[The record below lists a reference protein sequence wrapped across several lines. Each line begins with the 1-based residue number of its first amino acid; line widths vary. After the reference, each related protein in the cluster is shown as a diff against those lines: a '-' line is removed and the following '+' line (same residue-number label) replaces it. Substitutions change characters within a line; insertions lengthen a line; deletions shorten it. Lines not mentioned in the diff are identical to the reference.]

1 MAQGRVAHPLD
12 FRFSRLV
19 PKLWVPRPCVLCKGG
34 YDDAD
39 SIEPFTVGSPAP
51 ALRNLREGQ
60 GTHIVVGPGSK
71 GWATRPF
78 NSSNTAPT
86 NTDFGPVKVDWY
98 TDIQASGGPSLALNF
113 NNTNPGQA
121 YTVPAYTA
129 GKLYGR
135 EFDWLRVHP

>member
-1 MAQGRVAHPLD
+1 MAHPLD

-71 GWATRPF
+71 GWATRQDACYKEHDWCYSRARVGGTSPSSCDF
-78 NSSNTAPT
+78 QLQQCLRPVNSSGAENTHSWIAEPL
-86 NTDFGPVKVDWY
+86 FSVCEMFPY
-98 TDIQASGGPSLALNF
+98 LC
-113 NNTNPGQA
+113 
-121 YTVPAYTA
+121 
-129 GKLYGR
+129 
-135 EFDWLRVHP
+135 VHN